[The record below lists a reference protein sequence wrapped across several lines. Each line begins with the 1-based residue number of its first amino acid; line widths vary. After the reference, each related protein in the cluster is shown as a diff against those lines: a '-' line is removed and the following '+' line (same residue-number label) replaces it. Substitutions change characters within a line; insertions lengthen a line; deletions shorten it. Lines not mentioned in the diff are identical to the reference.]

1 MLVLFN
7 RVFRHRECAV
17 ALADSR
23 LKSPLVT
30 ALNKPPP
37 PPPHSLVVA
46 LVRSEHVGGMCQSCA
61 QQRTVEHYLSHDV
74 IYSV

>member
-1 MLVLFN
+1 MLLLLN

-17 ALADSR
+17 AFADSR

-30 ALNKPPP
+30 ALKPPPPP

-46 LVRSEHVGGMCQSCA
+46 LVRSVHVGGYAPVM
-61 QQRTVEHYLSHDV
+61 RTAK
-74 IYSV
+74 